1 MPTLTMQPNEACV
14 VCGFRL
20 RGFRIG
26 TYRINKRSLK
36 SARGGLT
43 YLEPKCAECGH
54 PTPHALD
61 ITRWRLD
68 TDSQRI
74 VDDHSARKGWS

>member
-1 MPTLTMQPNEACV
+1 MTMLPNETCV

-20 RGFRIG
+20 RGFHVG
-26 TYRINKRSLK
+26 TYRINKCSLK

-43 YLEPKCAECGH
+43 FVEPKCAECGH

-61 ITRWRLD
+61 ITHWRLD
-68 TDSQRI
+68 PDSQRI
-74 VDDHSARKGWS
+74 VDECRARKGWN